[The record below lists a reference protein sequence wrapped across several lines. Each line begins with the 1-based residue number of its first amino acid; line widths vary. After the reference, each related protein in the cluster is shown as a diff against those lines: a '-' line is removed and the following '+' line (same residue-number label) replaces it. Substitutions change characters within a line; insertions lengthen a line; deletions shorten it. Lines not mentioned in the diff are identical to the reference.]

1 MESVTS
7 TKKPAL
13 IFDLDG
19 VLVYTDKYHF
29 AAWKKMGRKY
39 GLTVD
44 DSLDSRLRGV
54 SRMESLAIILDYNEA
69 DLPED
74 KKKELAAEKNGY
86 YNDLLSEL
94 SRDDMVSGAMEFVQ
108 EALEAGH
115 PLAVASSSKNAGTVL
130 SALGIESLF
139 GAVVTGHDITR
150 TKPDPQIFQLAG
162 ERLEM
167 PPEECVVFED
177 AESGV
182 QAAKAAGMQA
192 VFVAP
197 EGAAPA
203 ADLDADATVYGFA
216 GVRLAD
222 VLERLGR

>member
-1 MESVTS
+1 MGTVNS

-29 AAWKKMGRKY
+29 AAWKKMGRKH

-69 DLPED
+69 DLPEE
-74 KKKELAAEKNGY
+74 KKQELAAEKNGY

-94 SRDDMVSGAMEFVQ
+94 SRDDMVAGSMEFVE
-108 EALEAGH
+108 EAREAGH

-139 GAVVTGHDITR
+139 GAVITGHDITR

-167 PPEECVVFED
+167 SPEECIVFED
-177 AESGV
+177 AESGI
-182 QAAKAAGMQA
+182 QAAKAALMQA

-197 EGAAPA
+197 EGATPP
-203 ADLDADATVYGFA
+203 ADLDADATINGFA

>member
-1 MESVTS
+1 MTS
-7 TKKPAL
+7 TITPAL

-29 AAWKKMGRKY
+29 AAWKKMGRKH

-44 DSLDSRLRGV
+44 ESLDSRLRGV

-74 KKKELAAEKNGY
+74 KKQELAAEKNGY

-94 SRDDMVSGAMEFVQ
+94 SRDDMVSGSMDFVR

-115 PLAVASSSKNAGTVL
+115 PMAVASSSKNAGTVL

-139 GAVVTGHDITR
+139 GAVVTGHDISR

-162 ERLEM
+162 ERLGVE
-167 PPEECVVFED
+167 PAVCIVFED

-182 QAAKAAGMQA
+182 QAAKAAKMQA

-197 EGAAPA
+197 EGATPP
-203 ADLDADATVYGFA
+203 ADLDADTTINGFA

-222 VLERLGR
+222 ILERLGR